1 MDSSLF
7 PTKGNYILAKARLA
21 LSRQGYELL
30 DKKRNILVREIM
42 SLLDQVEEIQKEMDD
57 IFGQAYLALQEANI
71 RLGINTVSQISQA
84 IAPEENVQIESKSV
98 MGVEIPILNQLDTAL
113 IPQYGIGK
121 TECSLDEA
129 YLQFSKVKRL
139 TLRLAEMENA
149 IYRLAFSIKQTQ
161 KRANALKNIMIPK
174 YEKLTKDIATA
185 LEEKEREEFSRLKM
199 IKLTKQ
205 G

>member
-1 MDSSLF
+1 MDNSLF
-7 PTKGNYILAKARLA
+7 PTKGNYILAKSRLA

-30 DKKRNILVREIM
+30 DKKRNILVREVM
-42 SLLDQVEEIQKEMDD
+42 SMLDQVEAMQKDMDD
-57 IFGQAYLALQEANI
+57 IFGEAYLALQEANI

-84 IAPEENVQIESKSV
+84 IAPEENVQIESKSI
-98 MGVEIPILNQLDTAL
+98 MGVEIPILNQLDSDL

-139 TLRLAEMENA
+139 TLKLAEIENA

-205 G
+205 

>member
-7 PTKGNYILAKARLA
+7 PTKGNYILAKSRLA

-30 DKKRNILVREIM
+30 DKKRNILVREVM
-42 SLLDQVEEIQKEMDD
+42 SMLDQVEAMQKDMDD
-57 IFGQAYLALQEANI
+57 IFGEAYLALQEANI

-84 IAPEENVQIESKSV
+84 IAPEENVQIESKSI
-98 MGVEIPILNQLDTAL
+98 MGVEIPILNQLYSDL

-139 TLRLAEMENA
+139 TLKLAEIENA

-205 G
+205 

>member
-7 PTKGNYILAKARLA
+7 PTKGNYILAKSRLA
-21 LSRQGYELL
+21 LSRQGYELA
-30 DKKRNILVREIM
+30 DKKRNILVREVM
-42 SLLDQVEEIQKEMDD
+42 SMLDQVEAMQKDMDD
-57 IFGQAYLALQEANI
+57 IFGEAYLALQEANI

-84 IAPEENVQIESKSV
+84 IAPEENVQIESKSI
-98 MGVEIPILNQLDTAL
+98 MGVEIPILNQLDPDL

-139 TLRLAEMENA
+139 TLKLAEIENA

-205 G
+205 

>member
-1 MDSSLF
+1 M
-7 PTKGNYILAKARLA
+7 AKSRLA

-30 DKKRNILVREIM
+30 DKKRNILVREVM
-42 SLLDQVEEIQKEMDD
+42 SMLDQVEAIQKDMDD
-57 IFGQAYLALQEANI
+57 IFGEAYLALQEANI

-84 IAPEENVQIESKSV
+84 IAPEENVQIESKSI
-98 MGVEIPILNQLDTAL
+98 MGVEIPILNQLDSDL

-139 TLRLAEMENA
+139 TLKLAEIENA

-174 YEKLTKDIATA
+174 YEKLTKNIATA

>member
-1 MDSSLF
+1 M
-7 PTKGNYILAKARLA
+7 AKSRLA

-30 DKKRNILVREIM
+30 DKKRNILVREVM
-42 SLLDQVEEIQKEMDD
+42 SMLDQVEAMQKDMDN
-57 IFGQAYLALQEANI
+57 IFGEAYLALQEANI

-84 IAPEENVQIESKSV
+84 IAPEENVQIESKSI
-98 MGVEIPILNQLDTAL
+98 MGVEIPILNQLDPDL

-139 TLRLAEMENA
+139 TLKLAEIENA

>member
-1 MDSSLF
+1 M
-7 PTKGNYILAKARLA
+7 AKSRLA

-30 DKKRNILVREIM
+30 DKKRNILVREVM
-42 SLLDQVEEIQKEMDD
+42 SMLDQVEAIQKDMDD
-57 IFGQAYLALQEANI
+57 IFGEAYLALQEANI

-84 IAPEENVQIESKSV
+84 IAPEENVQIESKSI
-98 MGVEIPILNQLDTAL
+98 MGVEIPILNQLDSDL

-139 TLRLAEMENA
+139 TLKLAEIENA

>member
-1 MDSSLF
+1 M
-7 PTKGNYILAKARLA
+7 AKSRLA

-30 DKKRNILVREIM
+30 DKKRNILVREVM
-42 SLLDQVEEIQKEMDD
+42 SMLDQVEAMQKDMDN
-57 IFGQAYLALQEANI
+57 IFGEAYLALQEANI

-84 IAPEENVQIESKSV
+84 IAPEENVQIESKSI
-98 MGVEIPILNQLDTAL
+98 MGVEIPILNQLYSDL

-139 TLRLAEMENA
+139 TLKLAEIENA

-205 G
+205 

>member
-1 MDSSLF
+1 M
-7 PTKGNYILAKARLA
+7 AKSRLA

-30 DKKRNILVREIM
+30 DKKRNILVREVM
-42 SLLDQVEEIQKEMDD
+42 SMLDQVEAMQKDMDD
-57 IFGQAYLALQEANI
+57 IFGEAYLALQEANI

-84 IAPEENVQIESKSV
+84 IAPEENVQIESKSI
-98 MGVEIPILNQLDTAL
+98 MGVEIPILNQLYSDL

-139 TLRLAEMENA
+139 TLKLAEIENA

-205 G
+205 

>member
-1 MDSSLF
+1 M
-7 PTKGNYILAKARLA
+7 AKSRLA

-30 DKKRNILVREIM
+30 DKKRNILVREVM
-42 SLLDQVEEIQKEMDD
+42 SMLDQVEAMQKDMDD
-57 IFGQAYLALQEANI
+57 IFGEAYLALQEANI

-84 IAPEENVQIESKSV
+84 IAPEENVQIESKSI
-98 MGVEIPILNQLDTAL
+98 MGVEIPILNQLDSDL

-139 TLRLAEMENA
+139 TLKLAEIENA

-205 G
+205 

>member
-7 PTKGNYILAKARLA
+7 PTKGNYILAKSRLA

-30 DKKRNILVREIM
+30 DKKRNILVREVM
-42 SLLDQVEEIQKEMDD
+42 SMLDQVEAMQKDMDD
-57 IFGQAYLALQEANI
+57 IFGEAYLALQEANI

-84 IAPEENVQIESKSV
+84 IAPEENVQIESKSI
-98 MGVEIPILNQLDTAL
+98 MGVEIPILNQLDPDL

-139 TLRLAEMENA
+139 TLKLAEIENA

-205 G
+205 

>member
-7 PTKGNYILAKARLA
+7 PTKGNYILAKSRLA

-30 DKKRNILVREIM
+30 DKKRNILVREVM
-42 SLLDQVEEIQKEMDD
+42 SMLDQVEAMQKDMDD
-57 IFGQAYLALQEANI
+57 IFGEAYLALQEANI

-84 IAPEENVQIESKSV
+84 IAPEENVQIESKSI
-98 MGVEIPILNQLDTAL
+98 MGVEIPILNQLDSDL

-139 TLRLAEMENA
+139 TLKLAEIENA

-205 G
+205 

>member
-7 PTKGNYILAKARLA
+7 PTKGNYILAKSRLA

-30 DKKRNILVREIM
+30 DKKRNILVREVM
-42 SLLDQVEEIQKEMDD
+42 SMLDQVEAIQKDMDD
-57 IFGQAYLALQEANI
+57 IFGEAYLALQEANI

-84 IAPEENVQIESKSV
+84 IAPEENVQIESKSI
-98 MGVEIPILNQLDTAL
+98 MGVEIPILNQLDSDL

-139 TLRLAEMENA
+139 TLKLAEIENA

-205 G
+205 

>member
-1 MDSSLF
+1 M
-7 PTKGNYILAKARLA
+7 AKSRLA

-30 DKKRNILVREIM
+30 DKKRNILVREVM
-42 SLLDQVEEIQKEMDD
+42 SMLDQVEAIQKDMDD
-57 IFGQAYLALQEANI
+57 IFGEAYLALQEANI

-84 IAPEENVQIESKSV
+84 IAPEENVQIESKSI
-98 MGVEIPILNQLDTAL
+98 MGVEIPILNQLDSDL

-139 TLRLAEMENA
+139 TLKLAEIENA

-205 G
+205 

>member
-7 PTKGNYILAKARLA
+7 PTKGNYILAKSRLA

-30 DKKRNILVREIM
+30 DKKRNILVREVM
-42 SLLDQVEEIQKEMDD
+42 SMLDQVEAIQKDMDD
-57 IFGQAYLALQEANI
+57 IFGEAYLALQEANI

-84 IAPEENVQIESKSV
+84 IAPEENVQIESKSI
-98 MGVEIPILNQLDTAL
+98 MGVEIPILNQLDPDL

-139 TLRLAEMENA
+139 TLKLAEIENA

>member
-1 MDSSLF
+1 M
-7 PTKGNYILAKARLA
+7 AKSRLA

-30 DKKRNILVREIM
+30 DKKRNILVREVM
-42 SLLDQVEEIQKEMDD
+42 SMLDQVEAMQKDMDD
-57 IFGQAYLALQEANI
+57 IFGEAYLALQEANI

-84 IAPEENVQIESKSV
+84 IAPEENVQIESKSI
-98 MGVEIPILNQLDTAL
+98 MGVEIPILNQLDSDL

-139 TLRLAEMENA
+139 TLKLAEIENA